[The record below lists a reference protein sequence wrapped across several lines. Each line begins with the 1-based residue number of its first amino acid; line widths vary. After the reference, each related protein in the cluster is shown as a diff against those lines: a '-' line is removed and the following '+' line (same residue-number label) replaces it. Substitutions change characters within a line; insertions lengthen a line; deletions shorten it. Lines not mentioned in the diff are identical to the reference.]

1 MDEKFQSDTKELDE
15 KFAAIPEN
23 LKKRYDRHRFI
34 RRAIMAYWSSA
45 FATFYFSMI
54 LGAYLEPF
62 FTNIGI
68 KLSSEIFIYIRDVAI
83 IVLPICA
90 TICFL
95 RYTKTKRYSN
105 LFIKDQGD
113 NLLVFTIEN
122 FASIVLILYPI
133 LLILGSFFVEDNDG
147 GYGIYAFL
155 YGLLVA
161 PICLLIFAI
170 CYFFN
175 KSSYTP
181 ASGASDLRREPDL
194 ATQSAKSAEERLTEL
209 NDLDAKFKNLPRNLK
224 NRYDTHRLIRRSSV
238 TFVGFTVLVSWFA
251 SFVNNVLGGLLS
263 LAAVLILPYIFTR
276 IYLKSYPTKKYSK
289 LFIKNQCFSLAVF
302 IIENLASVAL
312 ILYPLALIIAAL
324 IAKNNERIIGLFLSG
339 SNVLSLCFLVFVACY
354 LFNRSTYIP
363 KDEA

>member
-34 RRAIMAYWSSA
+34 RHVIMAYWSSA

-54 LGAYLEPF
+54 LEIYLESF

-68 KLSSEIFIYIRDVAI
+68 KLSSEIFIYIRNVAI
-83 IVLPICA
+83 MVLPICA

-95 RYTKTKRYSN
+95 KYTKTKRYSN

-113 NLLVFTIEN
+113 SLLIFTIEN
-122 FASIVLILYPI
+122 FASIVLLLYPI
-133 LLILGSFFVEDNDG
+133 LLFIWMSIYKDG
-147 GYGIYAFL
+147 EGFEVFGFL
-155 YGLLVA
+155 YGLIAA
-161 PICLLIFAI
+161 PICLLIFTI

-181 ASGASDLRREPDL
+181 ASGTPDLRRESVL
-194 ATQSAKSAEERLTEL
+194 AAQSVKSVKERLDEL
-209 NDLDAKFKNLPRNLK
+209 NELDAKFKNIPRNLK
-224 NRYDTHRLIRRSSV
+224 NRYDTHRLIRRASM

-251 SFVNNVLGGLLS
+251 SFVNNVLGGLFY
-263 LAAVLILPYIFTR
+263 LATVLVLPYIFTR

-289 LFIKNQCFSLAVF
+289 FFIKNQCFSLAVF
-302 IIENLASVAL
+302 IIENLASVTL

-324 IAKNNERIIGLFLSG
+324 VAKNNERIISLLLSG
-339 SNVLSLCFLVFVACY
+339 SNVLSPCFLVFAACY

-363 KDEA
+363 KDRA

>member
-1 MDEKFQSDTKELDE
+1 MDEKFQADTQELDE

-34 RRAIMAYWSSA
+34 RRVIMAYWSSA
-45 FATFYFSMI
+45 FATFDFSMI
-54 LGAYLEPF
+54 LGIYLESF

-95 RYTKTKRYSN
+95 KYTKTKRYSN

-113 NLLVFTIEN
+113 SLLVFTIEN

-133 LLILGSFFVEDNDG
+133 LLFIWMSIYKDG
-147 GYGIYAFL
+147 GGYEVLGFL
-155 YGLLVA
+155 YGLIAA
-161 PICLLIFAI
+161 PICLLIFTI

-181 ASGASDLRREPDL
+181 ASETPDLRRESVL
-194 ATQSAKSAEERLTEL
+194 AAQSAKSVKERLDEL
-209 NDLDAKFKNLPRNLK
+209 NDLDAKFKNIPRNLK
-224 NRYDTHRLIRRSSV
+224 NRYDTHRLIRRSSA
-238 TFVGFTVLVSWFA
+238 TFAGFTVLVSWFA
-251 SFVNNVLGGLLS
+251 SFVNNVLGGLFS
-263 LAAVLILPYIFTR
+263 LAAVLVLPYIFTR

-289 LFIKNQCFSLAVF
+289 LLIKNQRLSLTIF
-302 IIENLASVAL
+302 TIENLASVAL
-312 ILYPLALIIAAL
+312 ILYPLTLIIAAL
-324 IAKNNERIIGLFLSG
+324 VAKNNERIISLLLNG
-339 SNVLSLCFLVFVACY
+339 SNVLSPCFLAFAACY

>member
-34 RRAIMAYWSSA
+34 RRVIMAYWSSA

-54 LGAYLEPF
+54 LGTYLESF

-95 RYTKTKRYSN
+95 RCTKTKRYSN

-113 NLLVFTIEN
+113 SLLVFTIEN

-133 LLILGSFFVEDNDG
+133 LLFIWMSFYKDGEGYEVLG
-147 GYGIYAFL
+147 FL
-155 YGLLVA
+155 YGLIAA
-161 PICLLIFAI
+161 PICLLIFTI

-181 ASGASDLRREPDL
+181 ASGASDLRRESDL

-209 NDLDAKFKNLPRNLK
+209 NELDAKFKNIPRNLK
-224 NRYDTHRLIRRSSV
+224 NRYDTHRLIRRASM

-251 SFVNNVLGGLLS
+251 SFVNNVLGGLFS

-302 IIENLASVAL
+302 IIENLASVTL

-324 IAKNNERIIGLFLSG
+324 VAKNNERIISLLLSG
-339 SNVLSLCFLVFVACY
+339 SNVLSPCFLAFAACY

>member
-23 LKKRYDRHRFI
+23 LKKRYDMHRFI
-34 RRAIMAYWSSA
+34 RRVIMAYWSSA
-45 FATFYFSMI
+45 FATFDFSMI
-54 LGAYLEPF
+54 LGIYLESF

-113 NLLVFTIEN
+113 SLLVFTIEN
-122 FASIVLILYPI
+122 FASIVLLLYPI
-133 LLILGSFFVEDNDG
+133 LLFIWMSIYKDGEGFEVLG
-147 GYGIYAFL
+147 FL
-155 YGLLVA
+155 YGLIAA
-161 PICLLIFAI
+161 PICLLIFTI

-181 ASGASDLRREPDL
+181 ASGTSDLRRESVL
-194 ATQSAKSAEERLTEL
+194 AAQSAKSVKERLDEL
-209 NDLDAKFKNLPRNLK
+209 NELDAKFKNIPRNLK
-224 NRYDTHRLIRRSSV
+224 NRYDTHRLIRRASM

-251 SFVNNVLGGLLS
+251 SFVNNVLGGLFS
-263 LAAVLILPYIFTR
+263 LAAVLVLPYIFTR

-289 LFIKNQCFSLAVF
+289 LLIKNQRLSLTIF
-302 IIENLASVAL
+302 TIENLASVAL
-312 ILYPLALIIAAL
+312 ILYPLTLIIAAL
-324 IAKNNERIIGLFLSG
+324 VAKNNERIISLLLSG
-339 SNVLSLCFLVFVACY
+339 SNVLSPCFLAFAACY

>member
-15 KFAAIPEN
+15 KFTAIPEN

-34 RRAIMAYWSSA
+34 RHVIMAYWSSA

-54 LGAYLEPF
+54 LGIYLESF

-113 NLLVFTIEN
+113 SLLVFTIEN
-122 FASIVLILYPI
+122 FASIVLLLYPI
-133 LLILGSFFVEDNDG
+133 LLFIWMSIYKDGEGFEVLG
-147 GYGIYAFL
+147 FL
-155 YGLLVA
+155 YGLIAA
-161 PICLLIFAI
+161 PICLLIFTI

-181 ASGASDLRREPDL
+181 ASGTSDLRRESVL
-194 ATQSAKSAEERLTEL
+194 AAQSAKSVKERLDEL
-209 NDLDAKFKNLPRNLK
+209 NELDAKFKNIPRNLK
-224 NRYDTHRLIRRSSV
+224 NRYDTHRLIRRASM

-251 SFVNNVLGGLLS
+251 SFVNNVLGGLFS
-263 LAAVLILPYIFTR
+263 LAAVLVLPYIFTR

-289 LFIKNQCFSLAVF
+289 FFIKNQCFSLAVF
-302 IIENLASVAL
+302 IIENLASVTL
-312 ILYPLALIIAAL
+312 ILYPLAFIIAAL
-324 IAKNNERIIGLFLSG
+324 VAKNNERIISLLLSG
-339 SNVLSLCFLVFVACY
+339 SNVLSPCFLVFAACY

>member
-1 MDEKFQSDTKELDE
+1 MDKKFQLDTKELDE

-23 LKKRYDRHRFI
+23 LKKRYDMHRFI
-34 RRAIMAYWSSA
+34 RRVIMAYWSSA
-45 FATFYFSMI
+45 FATFDFSMI
-54 LGAYLEPF
+54 LGIYLESF

-105 LFIKDQGD
+105 LFIKDQA
-113 NLLVFTIEN
+113 NSLLVFTIEN
-122 FASIVLILYPI
+122 FASIVLLLYPI
-133 LLILGSFFVEDNDG
+133 LLFIWMSIYKDGEGFEVLG
-147 GYGIYAFL
+147 FL
-155 YGLLVA
+155 YGLIAA
-161 PICLLIFAI
+161 PICLLIFTI

-181 ASGASDLRREPDL
+181 ASETQDLRRESVL
-194 ATQSAKSAEERLTEL
+194 AAQSAKSVKERLDEL
-209 NDLDAKFKNLPRNLK
+209 NELDVKFKNIPRNLK
-224 NRYDTHRLIRRSSV
+224 NRYDTHRLIRRSSA
-238 TFVGFTVLVSWFA
+238 TFVGFMVLVSWFA
-251 SFVNNVLGGLLS
+251 SFVNNVLGGLFS

-312 ILYPLALIIAAL
+312 ILYPLTLIIAAL
-324 IAKNNERIIGLFLSG
+324 VAKNNERIISLLLSG
-339 SNVLSLCFLVFVACY
+339 SNVLSPCFLAFAACY

>member
-34 RRAIMAYWSSA
+34 RRVIMAYWSSA

-54 LGAYLEPF
+54 LGIYLESF

-113 NLLVFTIEN
+113 SLLVFMIEN

-133 LLILGSFFVEDNDG
+133 LLFIWMSIYKDGEGFEVLG
-147 GYGIYAFL
+147 FL
-155 YGLLVA
+155 YGLIAA
-161 PICLLIFAI
+161 PICLLIFTI

-181 ASGASDLRREPDL
+181 ASETSDLRRESAL
-194 ATQSAKSAEERLTEL
+194 AAQSAKSVKERLDEL
-209 NDLDAKFKNLPRNLK
+209 NELDAKFKNIPRNLK
-224 NRYDTHRLIRRSSV
+224 NRYDTHRLIRRASM

-251 SFVNNVLGGLLS
+251 SFVNNVLGGLFS

-289 LFIKNQCFSLAVF
+289 FFIKNQCFSLTVF
-302 IIENLASVAL
+302 IIENLASVTL

-324 IAKNNERIIGLFLSG
+324 VAKNNERIISLLLSG
-339 SNVLSLCFLVFVACY
+339 SNVLSPYFLAFTACY

>member
-1 MDEKFQSDTKELDE
+1 MDEKFQSYTKELDE

-34 RRAIMAYWSSA
+34 RRVIIGYYSSA
-45 FATFYFSMI
+45 ATTIYFSLM
-54 LGAYLEPF
+54 LMF
-62 FTNIGI
+62 FLDLLFSNIGI
-68 KLSSEIFIYIRDVAI
+68 ESSSKIFRDIRDVAI

-113 NLLVFTIEN
+113 SLLVFTIEN

-133 LLILGSFFVEDNDG
+133 LLFIWMSIYKDGEGYEVLG
-147 GYGIYAFL
+147 FL
-155 YGLLVA
+155 YGLIAA
-161 PICLLIFAI
+161 PICLLIFTI

-181 ASGASDLRREPDL
+181 ASGTSDLRRESVL
-194 ATQSAKSAEERLTEL
+194 AAQSAKSVKERLDEL
-209 NDLDAKFKNLPRNLK
+209 NELDAKFKNIPRNLK
-224 NRYDTHRLIRRSSV
+224 NRYDTHRLIRRASM

-251 SFVNNVLGGLLS
+251 SFVNNVLGGLFS

-289 LFIKNQCFSLAVF
+289 FFIKNQCFSLAVF
-302 IIENLASVAL
+302 IIENLASVTL

-324 IAKNNERIIGLFLSG
+324 VAKNNERIISLLLSG
-339 SNVLSLCFLVFVACY
+339 SNVLSPCFLVFAACY

>member
-1 MDEKFQSDTKELDE
+1 MDEKFQADTKELDE

-23 LKKRYDRHRFI
+23 LKKRYDMHRFI
-34 RRAIMAYWSSA
+34 RRVIMAYWSSA

-54 LGAYLEPF
+54 LGIYLESF

-95 RYTKTKRYSN
+95 KYTKTKRYSN

-113 NLLVFTIEN
+113 SLLVFTIEN
-122 FASIVLILYPI
+122 FASIVLLLYPI
-133 LLILGSFFVEDNDG
+133 LLFIWMSIYKDG
-147 GYGIYAFL
+147 EGFEVFGFL
-155 YGLLVA
+155 YGLIAA
-161 PICLLIFAI
+161 PICLLIFTI

-181 ASGASDLRREPDL
+181 TSGTPDLRRESAL
-194 ATQSAKSAEERLTEL
+194 AAQSAKSVKERLDEL
-209 NDLDAKFKNLPRNLK
+209 NELDAKFKNIPRNLK
-224 NRYDTHRLIRRSSV
+224 NRYDTYRLIRRASM

-251 SFVNNVLGGLLS
+251 SFVNNVLGGLFS
-263 LAAVLILPYIFTR
+263 LAAVLILPYIFTQ

-289 LFIKNQCFSLAVF
+289 FFIKNQCFSLAVF
-302 IIENLASVAL
+302 IIENLASVTL

-324 IAKNNERIIGLFLSG
+324 VAKNNERIISLLLSG
-339 SNVLSLCFLVFVACY
+339 SNVLSPCFLAFAACY

>member
-34 RRAIMAYWSSA
+34 RRVIMAYWSSA
-45 FATFYFSMI
+45 FATFYFLMI
-54 LGAYLEPF
+54 LGIYLESF

-95 RYTKTKRYSN
+95 RCTKTKRYSN

-113 NLLVFTIEN
+113 SLLVFTIEN

-133 LLILGSFFVEDNDG
+133 LLFIWMSIYKDG
-147 GYGIYAFL
+147 GGYEVLGFL
-155 YGLLVA
+155 YGLIAA
-161 PICLLIFAI
+161 PICLLIFTI

-181 ASGASDLRREPDL
+181 ASETPDLRRESVL
-194 ATQSAKSAEERLTEL
+194 AAQSAKSVKERLDEL
-209 NDLDAKFKNLPRNLK
+209 NDLDAKFKNIPRNLK
-224 NRYDTHRLIRRSSV
+224 NRYDTHRLIRRSSA
-238 TFVGFTVLVSWFA
+238 TFAGFTVLVSWFA
-251 SFVNNVLGGLLS
+251 SFVNNVLGGLFS

-302 IIENLASVAL
+302 IIENLASVTL

-324 IAKNNERIIGLFLSG
+324 VAKNNERIISLLLSG
-339 SNVLSLCFLVFVACY
+339 SNVLSPCFLAFAACY

>member
-1 MDEKFQSDTKELDE
+1 MDEKFQADTKELDE

-34 RRAIMAYWSSA
+34 RHVIMAYWSSA

-54 LGAYLEPF
+54 LGTYLESF

-68 KLSSEIFIYIRDVAI
+68 KLSSEIFIYIRNVAI

-95 RYTKTKRYSN
+95 KYTKTKRYSN
-105 LFIKDQGD
+105 FFIKDQGSS
-113 NLLVFTIEN
+113 LLVFTIEN

-133 LLILGSFFVEDNDG
+133 LLFIWMSIYK
-147 GYGIYAFL
+147 YGEGFEVFGFL
-155 YGLLVA
+155 YGLIAA
-161 PICLLIFAI
+161 PICLLIFTI

-181 ASGASDLRREPDL
+181 ASGTPDLRRESAL
-194 ATQSAKSAEERLTEL
+194 AAQSAKSVKERLDEL
-209 NDLDAKFKNLPRNLK
+209 NDLDAKFKNIPRNLK
-224 NRYDTHRLIRRSSV
+224 NRYDTHRLIRRASM

-251 SFVNNVLGGLLS
+251 SFVNNVLGGLFS

-289 LFIKNQCFSLAVF
+289 FFIKNQCFSLAVF
-302 IIENLASVAL
+302 IIENLASVTL
-312 ILYPLALIIAAL
+312 ILYPLAFIITAL
-324 IAKNNERIIGLFLSG
+324 VAKNNERIISLLLSG
-339 SNVLSLCFLVFVACY
+339 SNVLSPCFLAFAACY

>member
-1 MDEKFQSDTKELDE
+1 MDKKFQSDTKELDE

-23 LKKRYDRHRFI
+23 SKKRYDMHRFI
-34 RRAIMAYWSSA
+34 RRVIMAYWSSA
-45 FATFYFSMI
+45 FATFDFSMI
-54 LGAYLEPF
+54 LGIYLESF

-113 NLLVFTIEN
+113 SLLVFTIEN
-122 FASIVLILYPI
+122 FASIVLLLYPI
-133 LLILGSFFVEDNDG
+133 LLFIWMSIYKDGEGFEVLG
-147 GYGIYAFL
+147 FL
-155 YGLLVA
+155 YGLIAA
-161 PICLLIFAI
+161 PICLLIFTI

-181 ASGASDLRREPDL
+181 ASGTSDLRRESVL
-194 ATQSAKSAEERLTEL
+194 AAQSAKSVKERLDEL
-209 NDLDAKFKNLPRNLK
+209 NELDAKFKNIPRNLK
-224 NRYDTHRLIRRSSV
+224 NRYDTHRLIRRASM

-251 SFVNNVLGGLLS
+251 SFVNNVLGGLFS
-263 LAAVLILPYIFTR
+263 LAAVLILPYIFTQ

-289 LFIKNQCFSLAVF
+289 FFIKNQCFSLAVF
-302 IIENLASVAL
+302 IIENLASVTL

-324 IAKNNERIIGLFLSG
+324 IAKNNERIISLLLSG
-339 SNVLSLCFLVFVACY
+339 SNVLSPCFLAFAACY
-354 LFNRSTYIP
+354 LFNRSAYIP

>member
-34 RRAIMAYWSSA
+34 RRVIMAYWSSA
-45 FATFYFSMI
+45 FATFDFSMI
-54 LGAYLEPF
+54 LGIYLESF

-113 NLLVFTIEN
+113 SLLVFTIEN

-133 LLILGSFFVEDNDG
+133 LLFIWMSFYKDGEGYEVLG
-147 GYGIYAFL
+147 FL
-155 YGLLVA
+155 YGLIAA
-161 PICLLIFAI
+161 PICLLIFVV

-181 ASGASDLRREPDL
+181 ASGASDLRRESDL

-209 NDLDAKFKNLPRNLK
+209 NDLDAKFKNILRNLK
-224 NRYDTHRLIRRSSV
+224 NRYDTHRLIRRASM

-251 SFVNNVLGGLLS
+251 SFVNNVLGGLFS

-289 LFIKNQCFSLAVF
+289 LLIKNQRLSLTIF
-302 IIENLASVAL
+302 TIENLASVAL
-312 ILYPLALIIAAL
+312 ILYPLTLIIAAL
-324 IAKNNERIIGLFLSG
+324 VAKNNERIISLLLSG
-339 SNVLSLCFLVFVACY
+339 SNVLSPCFLAFAACY

>member
-1 MDEKFQSDTKELDE
+1 MDEKFQSDTKELDK

-23 LKKRYDRHRFI
+23 LKERYDRHRFI
-34 RRAIMAYWSSA
+34 RHVIMAYWSSA

-54 LGAYLEPF
+54 LEIYLESF

-68 KLSSEIFIYIRDVAI
+68 KLSSEIFIYIRNVAI

-95 RYTKTKRYSN
+95 KYTKTKRYSN
-105 LFIKDQGD
+105 LFIKDQGSS
-113 NLLVFTIEN
+113 LLVFTIEN
-122 FASIVLILYPI
+122 FASIVLLLYPI
-133 LLILGSFFVEDNDG
+133 LLFIWMSIYKDG
-147 GYGIYAFL
+147 ERFEVFGFL
-155 YGLLVA
+155 YGLIAA
-161 PICLLIFAI
+161 PICLLIFTI

-181 ASGASDLRREPDL
+181 ASGTPDLRRESAL
-194 ATQSAKSAEERLTEL
+194 AAQSAKSVKERLDEL
-209 NDLDAKFKNLPRNLK
+209 NELDAKFKNIPRNLK
-224 NRYDTHRLIRRSSV
+224 NRYDTHRLIRRASM

-251 SFVNNVLGGLLS
+251 SFVNNVLGGLFS

-289 LFIKNQCFSLAVF
+289 FFIKNQRLSLAIF
-302 IIENLASVAL
+302 TIENLASVAL
-312 ILYPLALIIAAL
+312 ILYPLTLIIAAL
-324 IAKNNERIIGLFLSG
+324 IAKNNERIISLLLSG
-339 SNVLSLCFLVFVACY
+339 SNVLSPCFLVFAACY

>member
-34 RRAIMAYWSSA
+34 RRVIMAYWSSA
-45 FATFYFSMI
+45 FATFYFLMI
-54 LGAYLEPF
+54 LGIYLESF

-95 RYTKTKRYSN
+95 KYTKTKRYSN

-113 NLLVFTIEN
+113 SLLVFTIEN

-133 LLILGSFFVEDNDG
+133 LLFIWMSIYKDGEGYEVLG
-147 GYGIYAFL
+147 FL
-155 YGLLVA
+155 YGLIAA
-161 PICLLIFAI
+161 PICLLIFTI

-181 ASGASDLRREPDL
+181 ASGASDLRRESDL
-194 ATQSAKSAEERLTEL
+194 ATKVQNPQR
-209 NDLDAKFKNLPRNLK
+209 
-224 NRYDTHRLIRRSSV
+224 
-238 TFVGFTVLVSWFA
+238 
-251 SFVNNVLGGLLS
+251 
-263 LAAVLILPYIFTR
+263 
-276 IYLKSYPTKKYSK
+276 
-289 LFIKNQCFSLAVF
+289 
-302 IIENLASVAL
+302 
-312 ILYPLALIIAAL
+312 
-324 IAKNNERIIGLFLSG
+324 
-339 SNVLSLCFLVFVACY
+339 
-354 LFNRSTYIP
+354 
-363 KDEA
+363 KD

>member
-15 KFAAIPEN
+15 KFSAIPEN

-34 RRAIMAYWSSA
+34 RRVIMAYWSSA

-54 LGAYLEPF
+54 LGTYLKSF

-68 KLSSEIFIYIRDVAI
+68 KLSSEIFIYIRNVAI

-95 RYTKTKRYSN
+95 KYTKTKRYSN
-105 LFIKDQGD
+105 FFIKDQGSS
-113 NLLVFTIEN
+113 LLVFTIEN
-122 FASIVLILYPI
+122 FASIVLLLYPI
-133 LLILGSFFVEDNDG
+133 LLFIWMSIYKDG
-147 GYGIYAFL
+147 EGFEVFGFL
-155 YGLLVA
+155 YGLIAA
-161 PICLLIFAI
+161 PICLLIFTI

-181 ASGASDLRREPDL
+181 ASGTPDLRRESVL
-194 ATQSAKSAEERLTEL
+194 AAQSAKSVKERLDEL
-209 NDLDAKFKNLPRNLK
+209 NELDAKFKNIPHNLK
-224 NRYDTHRLIRRSSV
+224 NRYDTHRLIRRASM

-251 SFVNNVLGGLLS
+251 SFVNNVLGGLFS
-263 LAAVLILPYIFTR
+263 LAAVLILPYIFTQ

-289 LFIKNQCFSLAVF
+289 FFIKNQRFSLAVF

-324 IAKNNERIIGLFLSG
+324 IAKNNERIINLLLSG
-339 SNVLSLCFLVFVACY
+339 SNVLSPCFLAFAACY

-363 KDEA
+363 KDGA

>member
-1 MDEKFQSDTKELDE
+1 MDKKFQLDTKELDE

-34 RRAIMAYWSSA
+34 RHAIMAYWSSA

-54 LGAYLEPF
+54 LEIYLESF
-62 FTNIGI
+62 FTNISI

-95 RYTKTKRYSN
+95 KYTKTKRYSN

-113 NLLVFTIEN
+113 SLLVFTIEN
-122 FASIVLILYPI
+122 FASIVLLLYPI
-133 LLILGSFFVEDNDG
+133 LLFIWMSIYKDGEGFEVLG
-147 GYGIYAFL
+147 FL
-155 YGLLVA
+155 YGLIAA
-161 PICLLIFAI
+161 PICLLIFTI

-181 ASGASDLRREPDL
+181 ASGTPDLRRESAL
-194 ATQSAKSAEERLTEL
+194 AAQSAKSVKERLDEL
-209 NDLDAKFKNLPRNLK
+209 NELDAKFKNIPRNLK
-224 NRYDTHRLIRRSSV
+224 NRYDTHRLIRRASM

-251 SFVNNVLGGLLS
+251 SFVNNILGGLFS
-263 LAAVLILPYIFTR
+263 LAAVMILPYIFTK

-289 LFIKNQCFSLAVF
+289 FFIKKQCFSLAVF

-324 IAKNNERIIGLFLSG
+324 IAKNNERIISLLLSG
-339 SNVLSLCFLVFVACY
+339 SNVLSPCFLAFAACY

>member
-23 LKKRYDRHRFI
+23 LKKRYDMHRFI
-34 RRAIMAYWSSA
+34 RRVIMAYWSSA

-54 LGAYLEPF
+54 LGIYLESF

-95 RYTKTKRYSN
+95 RYTRTKRYSN

-113 NLLVFTIEN
+113 SLLVFTIEN
-122 FASIVLILYPI
+122 FASIVLLLYPI
-133 LLILGSFFVEDNDG
+133 LLFIWMSIYKDG
-147 GYGIYAFL
+147 EGFEVFGFL
-155 YGLLVA
+155 YGLIAA
-161 PICLLIFAI
+161 PICLLIFTI

-181 ASGASDLRREPDL
+181 ASGASDLRRESVL
-194 ATQSAKSAEERLTEL
+194 AAQSAKSVKERLDEL
-209 NDLDAKFKNLPRNLK
+209 NELDAKFKNIPHNLK
-224 NRYDTHRLIRRSSV
+224 NRYDTHRLIRRASM
-238 TFVGFTVLVSWFA
+238 TFVGFVVLVSWFA
-251 SFVNNVLGGLLS
+251 SFVNNILGGLFS
-263 LAAVLILPYIFTR
+263 LAAVLILPYIFTQ

-289 LFIKNQCFSLAVF
+289 LFIKNQRLSLAIF
-302 IIENLASVAL
+302 TIENLASVAL
-312 ILYPLALIIAAL
+312 ILYPLTLIIAAL
-324 IAKNNERIIGLFLSG
+324 IAKNNERIISLLLSG
-339 SNVLSLCFLVFVACY
+339 SNVLSPCFLVFVACY

>member
-15 KFAAIPEN
+15 KFAAISEN
-23 LKKRYDRHRFI
+23 LKKRYDKHRFI
-34 RRAIMAYWSSA
+34 RHVIMVYWSSA

-54 LGAYLEPF
+54 LEIYLESF

-68 KLSSEIFIYIRDVAI
+68 KLSSEIFIYIRNVAI

-95 RYTKTKRYSN
+95 KYTKTKRYSN
-105 LFIKDQGD
+105 FFIKDQGSS
-113 NLLVFTIEN
+113 LLVFTIEN

-133 LLILGSFFVEDNDG
+133 LLFIWMSIYKDGEGFEVLG
-147 GYGIYAFL
+147 FL
-155 YGLLVA
+155 YGLIAA
-161 PICLLIFAI
+161 PICLLIFTI

-181 ASGASDLRREPDL
+181 AFGTPDLRRESVL
-194 ATQSAKSAEERLTEL
+194 AAQSAKSVKERLDEL
-209 NDLDAKFKNLPRNLK
+209 NELDTKFKNIPRNLK
-224 NRYDTHRLIRRSSV
+224 NRYDTHRLIRRASV

-251 SFVNNVLGGLLS
+251 SFVNNILGGLFS
-263 LAAVLILPYIFTR
+263 LAAMLVLPYIFTR

-289 LFIKNQCFSLAVF
+289 FFIKNQRLSLAIF
-302 IIENLASVAL
+302 TIENLASVAL
-312 ILYPLALIIAAL
+312 ILYPLTLIIAAL
-324 IAKNNERIIGLFLSG
+324 IAKNNERIISLLLSG
-339 SNVLSLCFLVFVACY
+339 NVLSPCFLAFAACY